1 MNWRMRIVHTT
12 AYTYDEMVTQSY
24 NEVRLSPRSDM
35 RQNVL
40 FSRVDTDP
48 STRQYRYRDY
58 WGTEVTSFDLHAP
71 HNYLEVESTSVVET
85 GPTSPPE
92 ASATWEEVHDETV
105 KDRYV
110 EFLEPTTYVPTF
122 RTLAKRAERIAA
134 DCDTP
139 ADTVLAVSEWLK
151 EQVEYSPGATSV
163 KTNAKEA
170 WKAGAG
176 VCQDFTHLTLLMLRA
191 VGIPSRYVSGYLHP
205 DPGLELE
212 TTVEG
217 QSHSWLEAWTGR
229 WWSVDPTSNSLVS
242 SQHVTVGRG
251 RDYADVPPIRG
262 IYSGGVSTRLDVS
275 VGITRLA

>member
-12 AYTYDEMVTQSY
+12 AYSYDELVTQSY

-35 RQNVL
+35 RQNVI
-40 FSRVDTDP
+40 FSRVDTEP

-71 HNYLEVESTSVVET
+71 HSSLEVVSTSVVET
-85 GPTSPPE
+85 GPTTPPE
-92 ASATWEEVHDETV
+92 ASATWAELQDEFV
-105 KDRYV
+105 RDRYV
-110 EFLEPTTYVPTF
+110 EFLEPTAYVPTYKK
-122 RTLAKRAERIAA
+122 LATHARRIAD
-134 DCDTP
+134 DCSTP

-151 EQVEYSPGATSV
+151 EKIEYSPGATSV

-176 VCQDFTHLTLLMLRA
+176 VCQDFTHLNLLMLRS

-205 DPGLELE
+205 DPSLEPDS
-212 TTVEG
+212 TVEG

-229 WWSVDPTSNSLVS
+229 WWSIDPTSNSLVS
-242 SQHVTVGRG
+242 SQHVTLGRG
-251 RDYADVPPIRG
+251 RDYADVPPVKG
-262 IYSGGVSTRLDVS
+262 IYSGGVSTELDVS
-275 VGITRLA
+275 VQVTRLA